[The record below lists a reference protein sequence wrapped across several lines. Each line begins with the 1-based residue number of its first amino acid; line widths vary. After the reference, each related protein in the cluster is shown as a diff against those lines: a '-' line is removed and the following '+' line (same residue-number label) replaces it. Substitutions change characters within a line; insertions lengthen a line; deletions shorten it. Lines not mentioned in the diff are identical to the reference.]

1 MNMAIFE
8 KIGNAIA
15 SGVSGTASKAKD
27 LGELQKLNSELSSKK
42 KELNALYAQIGKT
55 YVESTDME
63 KIGELKNKAHALI
76 AEIDAIGDKINDNKG
91 MKKCEHCGEVID
103 NASVFCARC
112 GGKQTK
118 IVNKCIKCRKVLA
131 ENTAFCPDCGTKQNV
146 NIPQQTVA
154 APAEAV
160 AEEVEAVV
168 EPAETVAEEV
178 EAVAEEVEEAC
189 EATVEEVAEE
199 VAETEAEDVSVDD
212 IEIAD
217 ADEVVPEFVPAE
229 KPEIE
234 EAVVKDTCTAC
245 GAEVEEDSAF
255 CMNCGASL
263 NAQKPSAEPACIFC
277 SECGNKEDVGT
288 RFCSECGT
296 KL

>member
-1 MNMAIFE
+1 MAIFE

-27 LGELQKLNSELSSKK
+27 LGELQKLNSELSTKK

-55 YVESTDME
+55 CVESTDME
-63 KIGELKNKAHALI
+63 KIGELKNKAVALI
-76 AEIDAIGDKINDNKG
+76 AEIDALGDKINDNKG
-91 MKKCEHCGEVID
+91 MKKCEHCGEIID

-146 NIPQQTVA
+146 NIPQQTVV
-154 APAEAV
+154 APAEMV
-160 AEEVEAVV
+160 AEEVEDVV
-168 EPAETVAEEV
+168 APAETVAE
-178 EAVAEEVEEAC
+178 AVEEAC

-199 VAETEAEDVSVDD
+199 AAETEAEDVSVDD

-245 GAEVEEDSAF
+245 GAEIEEDSAF

-263 NAQKPSAEPACIFC
+263 NAKKPSAEPAFIFC

-288 RFCSECGT
+288 KFCSECGT